1 VVCIQADCPGALG
14 TTLGLLVTTGIVRL
28 DDFVQPAM
36 VRINSMNNAETSRAR
51 HGTLFFLTVLAV
63 LSAMDRQILAVVTEP
78 IKAEFHL
85 DDLQIGLISGL
96 GFALSFSVLGVP
108 LGRVADRSE
117 RRSLV
122 AWARGLGGLIAA
134 LGAGAVGFWTLT
146 ASRAGGALSDAG
158 GGPASMSMI
167 ADLYPPAQRSR
178 AMSVFGTGA
187 AIGSMLAMVLGA
199 WIAQRWGWRMAFAL
213 GGVSAIL
220 LAILL
225 RYLTH
230 EPLRHSFNSAL
241 AQDSSLA
248 QAVQL
253 VWQQPIARWIMVG
266 CAFALLAGYSFGAW
280 NMSYLVRSHGLSLQ
294 MAGSIS
300 GLAAIASV
308 VGGLTAGSLADR
320 RVCSHG
326 PQWQLGVPLIGMSLA
341 LPIGLLYFA
350 LPAGAIVASALM
362 ISAFAFFIT
371 WWAAPTYV
379 ALSLVV
385 PSQRRAT
392 ASAMV
397 MLAGSIVGGGIGP
410 IFTGALSAWLTPL
423 LHENA
428 LRVAMLCT
436 VSLIFVSIYAFWRAR
451 RLYPQALLNMG
462 ELK

>member
-1 VVCIQADCPGALG
+1 
-14 TTLGLLVTTGIVRL
+14 
-28 DDFVQPAM
+28 M
-36 VRINSMNNAETSRAR
+36 VRINSMISADTSRAR
-51 HGTLFFLTVLAV
+51 HGTLFFLTALSV
-63 LSAMDRQILAVVTEP
+63 LSAMDRQILAVVIEP
-78 IKAEFHL
+78 IKAEFHFS
-85 DDLQIGLISGL
+85 DLQIGLISGL

-108 LGRVADRSE
+108 LGRIADRRE

-122 AWARGLGGLIAA
+122 AWTRGLGGLIAA

-178 AMSVFGTGA
+178 AMSVFGAGA
-187 AIGSMLAMVLGA
+187 AIGAMLAMVLGA
-199 WIAQRWGWRMAFAL
+199 WIAQRWGWRMAFVL
-213 GGVSAIL
+213 GGVSATL
-220 LAILL
+220 LALLL
-225 RYLTH
+225 RYMTR
-230 EPLRHSFNSAL
+230 EPVRPLPASP
-241 AQDSSLA
+241 AQLPDSSLA
-248 QAVQL
+248 QAVLL

-308 VGGLTAGSLADR
+308 AGGLAAGSLADR
-320 RVCSHG
+320 RVASHG
-326 PQWQLGVPLIGMSLA
+326 AQWQLGVPLIGMALA
-341 LPIGLLYFA
+341 LPIGMLYFA
-350 LPAGAIVASALM
+350 LPAGAIIPAALM
-362 ISAFAFFIT
+362 IAAFAFFIT

-436 VSLIFVSIYAFWRAR
+436 VSLILVAVYAFWRAK
-451 RLYPQALLNMG
+451 RLYPDALLKMG
-462 ELK
+462 ELT